1 MEVNIDSISI
11 EPIQDFNIL
20 IRQIEDTGASIQF
33 ILGVSCFSQISK
45 GDRFCLREIFFQR
58 CKDFRT
64 FYNDEPIAFVGSF
77 NNVFASSRVTMLVL

>member
-45 GDRFCLREIFFQR
+45 G
-58 CKDFRT
+58 
-64 FYNDEPIAFVGSF
+64 
-77 NNVFASSRVTMLVL
+77 